1 MRVDYHGLAP
11 CAVKRVSKLA
21 GLLPAGQDHER
32 VPDALAPSS
41 QQAAHVD
48 RGSEPPHSPFAPSS
62 CLLREAMQCGS
73 TAPPRQLAGSTEA
86 HDSAP
91 ECAPAVD
98 SIDAAGAAS
107 AGDFVLDQN
116 ATESPTLAP
125 ADAITRQPPQPEKG
139 SDYMIGQEVS
149 VVRHS
154 QHGGKRGTVT
164 ARRNGYLLVQLHG
177 DKPSY
182 FRARDLMRGKLE
194 GADATAPVRAR
205 SPQTY
210 AYKCS
215 RCSLPKNGHFCAAP
229 MNLSAAEKKRKS
241 EFEQQQKRTARVE
254 AAARAMGI
262 PHARTAWLDASM
274 APGGPPAMAGP
285 DPAGEGSAVALPA
298 IPVMVPS
305 GAMMPSMAPTLLST
319 MSTTR
324 EQLQYQQQAMM
335 TSAGLIHT
343 SAGLIHTS
351 GAPPAT
357 MMQALPEMVSP
368 STVMAAPAMI
378 APPMVGWMAPPG
390 IVMMGPGGMMAAPGG
405 MMMAAP
411 GGMMMP
417 GAFMGGG
424 MMGGCMGGMMLP
436 PGMVVPP
443 PMQPPAPEAVAL
455 SEVPVVQLVAAS
467 QEASSSRSVTIKDSL
482 TALENSQKEQAA
494 TAVLHEAGGAP
505 AWEGTSA
512 LPLVPM
518 SVPVPVAT
526 DTTIAEASAKAY
538 SAAATTAAAAA
549 AATAA
554 AATAEVMRL
563 PAASSG
569 GTSAPPAPTFFYSDT
584 FYHPPIAADGGP
596 QE

>member
-1 MRVDYHGLAP
+1 MCSTRSAT
-11 CAVKRVSKLA
+11 
-21 GLLPAGQDHER
+21 
-32 VPDALAPSS
+32 SS

-116 ATESPTLAP
+116 ATESPTLAL

-215 RCSLPKNGHFCAAP
+215 RCGLPKNGHFCAAP

-274 APGGPPAMAGP
+274 APGGPPAMAGS

-305 GAMMPSMAPTLLST
+305 GAMLPSMAPTLLST

-411 GGMMMP
+411 GGMMMAAPGGMMMP

-424 MMGGCMGGMMLP
+424 MMGGCMGGGMMLP

-443 PMQPPAPEAVAL
+443 PMQPPTPEAVAL
-455 SEVPVVQLVAAS
+455 SEVPAVQLVAAS
-467 QEASSSRSVTIKDSL
+467 QEASSSRSVL
-482 TALENSQKEQAA
+482 TASANSQEEQAS
-494 TAVLHEAGGAP
+494 TAASPEVAAAPARAGTPELLLAGADDSAGG
-505 AWEGTSA
+505 
-512 LPLVPM
+512 
-518 SVPVPVAT
+518 
-526 DTTIAEASAKAY
+526 D
-538 SAAATTAAAAA
+538 
-549 AATAA
+549 
-554 AATAEVMRL
+554 
-563 PAASSG
+563 
-569 GTSAPPAPTFFYSDT
+569 
-584 FYHPPIAADGGP
+584 
-596 QE
+596 